1 MNPYSIC
8 TTHAAKAK
16 ENPTIDFW
24 YLIFMLVKNGCW
36 FLFFVCEVNAKNVNV
51 EAQALDAYKHTHYLF
66 TEKWA
71 NFPFISIHSV
81 NHLHIYTNFVS
92 ISYGVRSSAYNIW
105 LHIILSK
112 SLRTVYFLKSKW
124 NSLRCKCIYLQSW
137 PASTTPVGFKLLLNH
152 SMHKKSQWFFALFSL
167 LLVVRY
173 LFYLISLRKC
183 KAPTYLT

>member
-1 MNPYSIC
+1 MVFNFHVGRKRLLVSVFRVWSECEKCERWSTSISI
-8 TTHAAKAK
+8 
-16 ENPTIDFW
+16 N
-24 YLIFMLVKNGCW
+24 
-36 FLFFVCEVNAKNVNV
+36 
-51 EAQALDAYKHTHYLF
+51 HTHYLF

-124 NSLRCKCIYLQSW
+124 NSLRCKCIYLHTRWLQIII
-137 PASTTPVGFKLLLNH
+137 
-152 SMHKKSQWFFALFSL
+152 KSFNAQKVTMIFCFIFPSSCGSLF
-167 LLVVRY
+167 
-173 LFYLISLRKC
+173 I
-183 KAPTYLT
+183 

>member
-1 MNPYSIC
+1 MVFNFHVGQKRLLVSVFRVWSECEKCERWSTSISI
-8 TTHAAKAK
+8 
-16 ENPTIDFW
+16 N
-24 YLIFMLVKNGCW
+24 
-36 FLFFVCEVNAKNVNV
+36 
-51 EAQALDAYKHTHYLF
+51 HTHYLF

-137 PASTTPVGFKLLLNH
+137 PASTTPVGYKLLLNH

-173 LFYLISLRKC
+173 LFNFI
-183 KAPTYLT
+183 A